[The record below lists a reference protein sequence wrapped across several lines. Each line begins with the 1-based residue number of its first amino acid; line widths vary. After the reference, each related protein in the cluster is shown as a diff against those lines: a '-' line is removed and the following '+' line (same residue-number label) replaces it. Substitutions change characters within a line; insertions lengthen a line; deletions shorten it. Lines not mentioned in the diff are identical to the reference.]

1 MNAIESDSDMALAGM
16 EALIAPK
23 SFKAKDKDP
32 KTLLIDYDQYVKTIM
47 NFLIVTTGKAAVS
60 DKQKVA
66 FLQAVGR
73 PDMEDLLQEVGKE
86 SSSGGSSS

>member
-60 DKQKVA
+60 IA
-66 FLQAVGR
+66 
-73 PDMEDLLQEVGKE
+73 MN
-86 SSSGGSSS
+86 SS